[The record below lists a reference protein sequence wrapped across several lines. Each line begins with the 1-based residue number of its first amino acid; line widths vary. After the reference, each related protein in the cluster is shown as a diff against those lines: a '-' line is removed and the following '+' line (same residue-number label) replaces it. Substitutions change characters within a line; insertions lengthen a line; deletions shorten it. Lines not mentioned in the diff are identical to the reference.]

1 MAPAGTV
8 AGMRLA
14 VLVSGTG
21 TILDAMADAGLP
33 VSLVVAD
40 RPCRAIELA
49 AGHEIPASI
58 VERDTFGDD
67 FDRTAYTE
75 KLTAE
80 LEAADVDLI
89 AMAGFGTILEQPIY
103 ERFAGRILNTHPSL
117 LPAFPGWRAVDDALA
132 HGVRVTG
139 CTVHYAELGVDS
151 GPILAQE
158 AVPVLPDDDVASL
171 HERIKAVERRLYIDT
186 IRGLLDAPPV
196 PDAPQNRG
204 ASR

>member
-1 MAPAGTV
+1 
-8 AGMRLA
+8 MRLA

-40 RPCRAIELA
+40 RRCRAIELA
-49 AGHEIPASI
+49 AGHGIPASV

-117 LPAFPGWRAVDDALA
+117 LPAFPGWRAVDDALT

-139 CTVHYAELGVDS
+139 CTVHYAELEVDS

-186 IRGLLDAPPV
+186 IRGLLDAQPAQ
-196 PDAPQNRG
+196 DQRSEG

>member
-1 MAPAGTV
+1 MPTPAGTV

-33 VSLVVAD
+33 VSFVVAD
-40 RPCRAIELA
+40 RPCRAIEVA
-49 AGHEIPASI
+49 EGHGIPASV
-58 VERDTFGDD
+58 VERDSFGDD

-80 LEAADVDLI
+80 LEAADIDLI
-89 AMAGFGTILEQPIY
+89 AMAGFGTILEQPVY

-117 LPAFPGWRAVDDALA
+117 LPAFPGWRAVDEALA
-132 HGVRVTG
+132 HGVHVTG
-139 CTVHYAELGVDS
+139 CTVHYAELEVDS

-158 AVPVLPDDDVASL
+158 TVPVLSDDDVASL

-186 IRGLLDAPPV
+186 IRRLLE
-196 PDAPQNRG
+196 APQAVG
-204 ASR
+204 ATE

>member
-1 MAPAGTV
+1 MPTSAGTV

-33 VSLVVAD
+33 VSFVVAD
-40 RPCRAIELA
+40 RPCRAIEVA
-49 AGHEIPASI
+49 EGHGIPASV
-58 VERDTFGDD
+58 VERDSFGDD

-80 LEAADVDLI
+80 LEAADIDLI

-117 LPAFPGWRAVDDALA
+117 LPAFPGWRAVDEALA
-132 HGVRVTG
+132 HGVHVTG
-139 CTVHYAELGVDS
+139 CTVHYAELEVDS

-158 AVPVLPDDDVASL
+158 TVPVLSDDDVASL

-186 IRGLLDAPPV
+186 IRRLLE
-196 PDAPQNRG
+196 APQVVG
-204 ASR
+204 ATE

>member
-1 MAPAGTV
+1 MPTPAGTV

-33 VSLVVAD
+33 VSFVVAD
-40 RPCRAIELA
+40 RPCRAIEVA
-49 AGHEIPASI
+49 EGHGIPASV
-58 VERDTFGDD
+58 VERDSFGDD

-80 LEAADVDLI
+80 LEAADIDLI

-117 LPAFPGWRAVDDALA
+117 LPAFPGWRAVDEALA
-132 HGVRVTG
+132 HGVHVTG
-139 CTVHYAELGVDS
+139 CTVHYAELEVDS

-158 AVPVLPDDDVASL
+158 TVPVLSDDDVASL

-186 IRGLLDAPPV
+186 IRRLLE
-196 PDAPQNRG
+196 APQAVG
-204 ASR
+204 ATE

>member
-1 MAPAGTV
+1 MPTPAGTV

-33 VSLVVAD
+33 VSFVVAD
-40 RPCRAIELA
+40 RPCRAIEVA
-49 AGHEIPASI
+49 EGHGIPASV
-58 VERDTFGDD
+58 VERDSIVDD

-80 LEAADVDLI
+80 LEAADIDLI

-117 LPAFPGWRAVDDALA
+117 LPAFPGWRAVDEALA
-132 HGVRVTG
+132 HGVQVTG
-139 CTVHYAELGVDS
+139 CTVHYAELEVDS

-158 AVPVLPDDDVASL
+158 TVSVLEDDDVASL

-186 IRGLLDAPPV
+186 IRRLLE
-196 PDAPQNRG
+196 APQAVG
-204 ASR
+204 ATE

>member
-1 MAPAGTV
+1 MPTPAGTV

-33 VSLVVAD
+33 VSFVVAD
-40 RPCRAIELA
+40 RPCRAIEVA
-49 AGHEIPASI
+49 EGHGIPASV
-58 VERDTFGDD
+58 VERDSFGDD

-80 LEAADVDLI
+80 LEAADIDLI

-117 LPAFPGWRAVDDALA
+117 LPAFPGWRAVDEALA
-132 HGVRVTG
+132 PGVHVTG
-139 CTVHYAELGVDS
+139 CTVHYAELEVDS

-158 AVPVLPDDDVASL
+158 TVPVLSDDDVASL

-186 IRGLLDAPPV
+186 IRSLLEVSPTGEV
-196 PDAPQNRG
+196 PG
-204 ASR
+204 GGHE

>member
-1 MAPAGTV
+1 MPTPAGTV

-33 VSLVVAD
+33 VSFVVAD
-40 RPCRAIELA
+40 RPCRASEVA
-49 AGHEIPASI
+49 EGHGIPASV
-58 VERDTFGDD
+58 VERDSFGDD

-80 LEAADVDLI
+80 LEAADIDLI

-117 LPAFPGWRAVDDALA
+117 LPAFPGWRAVDEALA
-132 HGVRVTG
+132 HGVQVTG
-139 CTVHYAELGVDS
+139 CTVHYAELEGDS

-158 AVPVLPDDDVASL
+158 TVSVLEDDDVASL

-186 IRGLLDAPPV
+186 IRRLLE
-196 PDAPQNRG
+196 APQAVG
-204 ASR
+204 ATE

>member
-1 MAPAGTV
+1 MPTPAGTV

-33 VSLVVAD
+33 VSFVVAD
-40 RPCRAIELA
+40 RPCRAIEVA
-49 AGHEIPASI
+49 EGHGIPASV
-58 VERDTFGDD
+58 VERDSFGDD

-80 LEAADVDLI
+80 LEAADIDLI

-117 LPAFPGWRAVDDALA
+117 SPAFPGWRAVDEALA
-132 HGVRVTG
+132 HGVQVTG
-139 CTVHYAELGVDS
+139 CTVHYAELEVDS

-158 AVPVLPDDDVASL
+158 TVPVLSDDDVASL

-186 IRGLLDAPPV
+186 IRRLLEAPKAV
-196 PDAPQNRG
+196 G
-204 ASR
+204 ATE

>member
-1 MAPAGTV
+1 MPTSAGTV

-33 VSLVVAD
+33 VSFVVAD
-40 RPCRAIELA
+40 RPCRAIEVA
-49 AGHEIPASI
+49 EGHGIPASV
-58 VERDTFGDD
+58 VERDSFGDD

-80 LEAADVDLI
+80 LEAADIDLI
-89 AMAGFGTILEQPIY
+89 AMAGFGTILEQPVY

-117 LPAFPGWRAVDDALA
+117 LPAFPGWRAVDEALA
-132 HGVRVTG
+132 HGVHVTG
-139 CTVHYAELGVDS
+139 CTVHYAELEVDS

-158 AVPVLPDDDVASL
+158 TVPVLSDDDVASL

-186 IRGLLDAPPV
+186 FRRLLE
-196 PDAPQNRG
+196 APQVVG
-204 ASR
+204 ATE

>member
-1 MAPAGTV
+1 MPTPAGTV

-33 VSLVVAD
+33 VSFVVAD
-40 RPCRAIELA
+40 RPCRAIEVA
-49 AGHEIPASI
+49 EGHGIPASG
-58 VERDTFGDD
+58 VERDSFGDN

-80 LEAADVDLI
+80 LEAADIDLI
-89 AMAGFGTILEQPIY
+89 AMAGCGTILEQPIY

-117 LPAFPGWRAVDDALA
+117 LPAFPGWRAVDEALA
-132 HGVRVTG
+132 HGVQVTG
-139 CTVHYAELGVDS
+139 CTVHYAELEVDS

-158 AVPVLPDDDVASL
+158 TVSVVEDDDVASL

-186 IRGLLDAPPV
+186 IRRLLE
-196 PDAPQNRG
+196 APQAVG
-204 ASR
+204 ATE

>member
-1 MAPAGTV
+1 
-8 AGMRLA
+8 MRLA

-49 AGHEIPASI
+49 VGHGIPTSV
-58 VERDTFGDD
+58 VERDSFGDD

-75 KLTAE
+75 KLVAE
-80 LEAADVDLI
+80 LDAVDIDLI

-117 LPAFPGWRAVDDALA
+117 LPAFPGWRAVEEALA
-132 HGVRVTG
+132 HGVQETG
-139 CTVHYAELGVDS
+139 CTVHYAELEVDS

-158 AVPVLPDDDVASL
+158 TVPVLPDDDVASL
-171 HERIKAVERRLYIDT
+171 HERIKAVERRLYIET
-186 IRGLLDAPPV
+186 IRSLLDAPPTREV
-196 PDAPQNRG
+196 CK
-204 ASR
+204 

>member
-1 MAPAGTV
+1 MPTPAGTV

-33 VSLVVAD
+33 VSFVVAD
-40 RPCRAIELA
+40 RPCLAIEVA
-49 AGHEIPASI
+49 EGHGIPASV
-58 VERDTFGDD
+58 VERDSIGDD
-67 FDRTAYTE
+67 FDRDAYTE
-75 KLTAE
+75 KLPAE
-80 LEAADVDLI
+80 LAAADIALS

-117 LPAFPGWRAVDDALA
+117 LPAFPGWRAVDEALA
-132 HGVRVTG
+132 HGVQVTG
-139 CTVHYAELGVDS
+139 CTVHYAELEVDS

-158 AVPVLPDDDVASL
+158 TVSVLEDDDVASL

-186 IRGLLDAPPV
+186 IRRLLE
-196 PDAPQNRG
+196 APQAVG
-204 ASR
+204 ATE

>member
-1 MAPAGTV
+1 
-8 AGMRLA
+8 MRLA

-49 AGHEIPASI
+49 AGHGIPTSV
-58 VERDTFGDD
+58 VERDSFGDD

-75 KLTAE
+75 KLVAG
-80 LEAADVDLI
+80 LDAVDIDLI

-117 LPAFPGWRAVDDALA
+117 LPAFPGWHAVEEALA
-132 HGVRVTG
+132 HGVQVTG
-139 CTVHYAELGVDS
+139 CTVHYAELEVDS

-158 AVPVLPDDDVASL
+158 TVPVLPDDDVASL
-171 HERIKAVERRLYIDT
+171 HERIKAVERRLYIET
-186 IRGLLDAPPV
+186 IRSLLDAPPTREV
-196 PDAPQNRG
+196 CK
-204 ASR
+204 

>member
-1 MAPAGTV
+1 MPTPAGTV

-33 VSLVVAD
+33 VSFVVAD
-40 RPCRAIELA
+40 RPCRAIEVA
-49 AGHEIPASI
+49 EGHGIPASV
-58 VERDTFGDD
+58 VERDSFGDD

-80 LEAADVDLI
+80 LEAADIDLI
-89 AMAGFGTILEQPIY
+89 AMAGFGTILEQPVY

-117 LPAFPGWRAVDDALA
+117 LPAFPGWRAVDEALA
-132 HGVRVTG
+132 HGVHVTG
-139 CTVHYAELGVDS
+139 CTVHYAELEVDS

-158 AVPVLPDDDVASL
+158 TVPVLSDDDVASL

-186 IRGLLDAPPV
+186 IRRLLE
-196 PDAPQNRG
+196 APQVVG
-204 ASR
+204 ATE

>member
-1 MAPAGTV
+1 VPTPAGTV

-33 VSLVVAD
+33 VSFVVAD
-40 RPCRAIELA
+40 RPCRAIEVA
-49 AGHEIPASI
+49 EGHGIPASV
-58 VERDTFGDD
+58 VERDSFGDD

-80 LEAADVDLI
+80 LEAADIDLI

-117 LPAFPGWRAVDDALA
+117 LPAFPGWRAVDEALA
-132 HGVRVTG
+132 HGVHVTG
-139 CTVHYAELGVDS
+139 CTVHYAELEVNS

-158 AVPVLPDDDVASL
+158 TVPVLSDDDVASL

-186 IRGLLDAPPV
+186 IRRLLE
-196 PDAPQNRG
+196 APQAVG
-204 ASR
+204 ATE

>member
-1 MAPAGTV
+1 MPTPAGTV

-33 VSLVVAD
+33 VSFVGAD
-40 RPCRAIELA
+40 RPCRAIEVA
-49 AGHEIPASI
+49 EGHGIPASV
-58 VERDTFGDD
+58 VERDSFGDD
-67 FDRTAYTE
+67 FVRTAYTE

-80 LEAADVDLI
+80 LEAADIDLI

-117 LPAFPGWRAVDDALA
+117 LPAFPGWRAVDEALA
-132 HGVRVTG
+132 HGVQVTG
-139 CTVHYAELGVDS
+139 CTVHYAELEVDS

-158 AVPVLPDDDVASL
+158 TVPVLSDDDVASL

-186 IRGLLDAPPV
+186 IRRLLE
-196 PDAPQNRG
+196 APQAVG
-204 ASR
+204 ATE

>member
-1 MAPAGTV
+1 MPTPAGTV

-33 VSLVVAD
+33 VALVVAD

-49 AGHEIPASI
+49 KGHGIPASV
-58 VERDTFGDD
+58 VERDSFGDD

-80 LEAADVDLI
+80 LEAADIDLI

-117 LPAFPGWRAVDDALA
+117 LPAFPGWRAVDEALA
-132 HGVRVTG
+132 HGVQVTG
-139 CTVHYAELGVDS
+139 CTVHYAELEVDS

-158 AVPVLPDDDVASL
+158 TVPVLEDDDVASL
-171 HERIKAVERRLYIDT
+171 HERIKEVERRLYIDT
-186 IRGLLDAPPV
+186 IRGLLV
-196 PDAPQNRG
+196 
-204 ASR
+204 ASPAGEGHE

>member
-1 MAPAGTV
+1 
-8 AGMRLA
+8 MRLA

-49 AGHEIPASI
+49 AGHGIPTSV
-58 VERDTFGDD
+58 VERDSFGDD

-75 KLTAE
+75 KLVAE
-80 LEAADVDLI
+80 LDAVDIDLI

-117 LPAFPGWRAVDDALA
+117 LPAFPGWRAVEEALA
-132 HGVRVTG
+132 HGVQETG
-139 CTVHYAELGVDS
+139 CTVHYAELEVDS

-158 AVPVLPDDDVASL
+158 TVPVLPDDDVASL
-171 HERIKAVERRLYIDT
+171 HERIKAVERRLYIET
-186 IRGLLDAPPV
+186 IRSLLDAPPTREV
-196 PDAPQNRG
+196 CK
-204 ASR
+204 

>member
-1 MAPAGTV
+1 
-8 AGMRLA
+8 MRLA

-49 AGHEIPASI
+49 VGHGIPTSV
-58 VERDTFGDD
+58 VERDSFGDD

-75 KLTAE
+75 KLVAE
-80 LEAADVDLI
+80 LDAVDIDLI

-117 LPAFPGWRAVDDALA
+117 LPAFPGWRAVEEALA
-132 HGVRVTG
+132 HGVQVTG
-139 CTVHYAELGVDS
+139 CTVHYAELEVDS

-158 AVPVLPDDDVASL
+158 TVPVLPDDDVASL
-171 HERIKAVERRLYIDT
+171 HERIKAVERRLYIET
-186 IRGLLDAPPV
+186 IRSLLDAPPTREV
-196 PDAPQNRG
+196 CK
-204 ASR
+204 

>member
-1 MAPAGTV
+1 MH
-8 AGMRLA
+8 LA

-33 VSLVVAD
+33 VALVVGD

-49 AGHEIPASI
+49 EGHGIPASV
-58 VERDTFGDD
+58 VERDSFGDD

-80 LEAADVDLI
+80 LEAADIDLV

-117 LPAFPGWRAVDDALA
+117 LPAFPGWRAVDEALA
-132 HGVRVTG
+132 HGVQVTG
-139 CTVHYAELGVDS
+139 CTVHYAELEVDS

-158 AVPVLPDDDVASL
+158 TVPVLDEDDVASL
-171 HERIKAVERRLYIDT
+171 HERIKAVERRLYVDT
-186 IRGLLDAPPV
+186 IRRLLEALQAV
-196 PDAPQNRG
+196 G
-204 ASR
+204 GTE

>member
-1 MAPAGTV
+1 MPTPAGTV

-33 VSLVVAD
+33 VSFVVAD
-40 RPCRAIELA
+40 RPCRAIEVA
-49 AGHEIPASI
+49 EGHGIPASV
-58 VERDTFGDD
+58 VERDSFGDD
-67 FDRTAYTE
+67 VDRTAYTE
-75 KLTAE
+75 MLTAD
-80 LEAADVDLI
+80 LEAADIDLI

-117 LPAFPGWRAVDDALA
+117 LPAFPGWRAVDEALA
-132 HGVRVTG
+132 HGVQVTG
-139 CTVHYAELGVDS
+139 CTVHYAELEVDS

-158 AVPVLPDDDVASL
+158 TVSVLEDDDVASL

-186 IRGLLDAPPV
+186 IRRLLE
-196 PDAPQNRG
+196 APQAVG
-204 ASR
+204 ATE

>member
-1 MAPAGTV
+1 MPTPAGTV

-14 VLVSGTG
+14 VRVSGTG

-33 VSLVVAD
+33 GSFVVAD
-40 RPCRAIELA
+40 RPCRAIEVA
-49 AGHEIPASI
+49 EGHGIPASV
-58 VERDTFGDD
+58 VERDSFGDD

-80 LEAADVDLI
+80 LEAADIDLI
-89 AMAGFGTILEQPIY
+89 AMAGFGTILEQPVY

-117 LPAFPGWRAVDDALA
+117 LPAFPGWRAVDEALA
-132 HGVRVTG
+132 HGVQVTG
-139 CTVHYAELGVDS
+139 CTVHYAELEVDS

-158 AVPVLPDDDVASL
+158 TVPVLSDDDVASL

-186 IRGLLDAPPV
+186 IRRLLE
-196 PDAPQNRG
+196 APQAVG
-204 ASR
+204 ATE

>member
-1 MAPAGTV
+1 
-8 AGMRLA
+8 MRLA

-33 VSLVVAD
+33 VSFVVAD
-40 RPCRAIELA
+40 RPCRAIDLA
-49 AGHEIPASI
+49 AGHGIPTSV
-58 VERDTFGDD
+58 VERDSFSGD

-139 CTVHYAELGVDS
+139 CTVHYAELEVDS

-158 AVPVLPDDDVASL
+158 TVPVLEDDDVASL
-171 HERIKAVERRLYIDT
+171 HERIKEVERRLYIDT
-186 IRGLLDAPPV
+186 IRGLLVAAP
-196 PDAPQNRG
+196 AG
-204 ASR
+204 EEHE

>member
-1 MAPAGTV
+1 
-8 AGMRLA
+8 MRLA

-49 AGHEIPASI
+49 VGHGIPTSV
-58 VERDTFGDD
+58 VERDSFGDD

-75 KLTAE
+75 KLVAE
-80 LEAADVDLI
+80 LDAVDIDLI

-117 LPAFPGWRAVDDALA
+117 LPAFPGWHAVEEALA
-132 HGVRVTG
+132 HGVQVTG
-139 CTVHYAELGVDS
+139 CTVHYAELEVDS

-158 AVPVLPDDDVASL
+158 TVPVLPDDDVASL
-171 HERIKAVERRLYIDT
+171 HERIKAVERRLYIET
-186 IRGLLDAPPV
+186 IRSLLDAPPTREV
-196 PDAPQNRG
+196 CK
-204 ASR
+204 

>member
-1 MAPAGTV
+1 VPTPAGTV

-33 VSLVVAD
+33 VSFVVAD
-40 RPCRAIELA
+40 RPCRAIEVA
-49 AGHEIPASI
+49 EGHGIPASV
-58 VERDTFGDD
+58 VERDSFGDD

-80 LEAADVDLI
+80 LEAADIDLI

-117 LPAFPGWRAVDDALA
+117 LPAFPGWRAVDEALA
-132 HGVRVTG
+132 HGVHVTG
-139 CTVHYAELGVDS
+139 CTVHYAELEVDS

-158 AVPVLPDDDVASL
+158 TVPVLSDDDVASL

-186 IRGLLDAPPV
+186 IRRLLE
-196 PDAPQNRG
+196 APQVVG
-204 ASR
+204 ATE

>member
-1 MAPAGTV
+1 VPTPAGTV

-21 TILDAMADAGLP
+21 TILDAMTDAGLP
-33 VSLVVAD
+33 VSFVVAD
-40 RPCRAIELA
+40 RPCRAIEVA
-49 AGHEIPASI
+49 EGHGIPTSV
-58 VERDTFGDD
+58 VERDSFGDD

-80 LEAADVDLI
+80 LEAADIDLI

-117 LPAFPGWRAVDDALA
+117 LPAFPGWRAVDEALA
-132 HGVRVTG
+132 HGVQVTG
-139 CTVHYAELGVDS
+139 CTVHYAELEVDS

-158 AVPVLPDDDVASL
+158 TVPVLSDDDVASL
-171 HERIKAVERRLYIDT
+171 HERIKAVERRLYVDT
-186 IRGLLDAPPV
+186 IRRLLE
-196 PDAPQNRG
+196 APQVVG
-204 ASR
+204 ATE

>member
-1 MAPAGTV
+1 
-8 AGMRLA
+8 MRLA

-33 VSLVVAD
+33 VSFVVAD
-40 RPCRAIELA
+40 RPCRAIDLA
-49 AGHEIPASI
+49 AGHGIPTSV
-58 VERDTFGDD
+58 VERDSFSGD

-139 CTVHYAELGVDS
+139 CTVHYAELEVDS

-158 AVPVLPDDDVASL
+158 TVPVLEDDDVASL
-171 HERIKAVERRLYIDT
+171 HERIKEVERRLYIDT
-186 IRGLLDAPPV
+186 IRGLLV
-196 PDAPQNRG
+196 
-204 ASR
+204 ASAAGGEHE

>member
-1 MAPAGTV
+1 MPTPAGTV

-33 VSLVVAD
+33 VSFVVAD
-40 RPCRAIELA
+40 RPCRAIEVA
-49 AGHEIPASI
+49 EGHGIPASV
-58 VERDTFGDD
+58 VERDSFGDD

-80 LEAADVDLI
+80 LEAADIDLI

-117 LPAFPGWRAVDDALA
+117 LPAFPGWRAVDEALA
-132 HGVRVTG
+132 HGVHVTG
-139 CTVHYAELGVDS
+139 CTVHYAELEVDS
-151 GPILAQE
+151 GPILAQQT
-158 AVPVLPDDDVASL
+158 VPVLSDDDVASL

-186 IRGLLDAPPV
+186 IRRLLE
-196 PDAPQNRG
+196 APQAVG
-204 ASR
+204 ATE

>member
-1 MAPAGTV
+1 MPPPAGTV

-33 VSLVVAD
+33 GSCVVAD
-40 RPCRAIELA
+40 RPCRAIEVA
-49 AGHEIPASI
+49 EGHDIPASG
-58 VERDTFGDD
+58 VERDSFGDD

-80 LEAADVDLI
+80 LEAADIDLI

-117 LPAFPGWRAVDDALA
+117 LPAFPGWRAVDEALA
-132 HGVRVTG
+132 HGVQVTG
-139 CTVHYAELGVDS
+139 CTVHYAELEVDS

-158 AVPVLPDDDVASL
+158 TVSVLEDADVARL
-171 HERIKAVERRLYIDT
+171 HERIKAVERRLYIAT
-186 IRGLLDAPPV
+186 LRRLLE
-196 PDAPQNRG
+196 APQAVG
-204 ASR
+204 ATE

>member
-1 MAPAGTV
+1 MPTSAGTV

-33 VSLVVAD
+33 VSFVVAD
-40 RPCRAIELA
+40 RPCRAIEVA
-49 AGHEIPASI
+49 EGHGIPASV
-58 VERDTFGDD
+58 VERDSFGDD

-80 LEAADVDLI
+80 LEAADIDLI
-89 AMAGFGTILEQPIY
+89 AMAGFGTILEQPVY

-117 LPAFPGWRAVDDALA
+117 LPAFPGWRAVDEALA
-132 HGVRVTG
+132 HGVHVTG
-139 CTVHYAELGVDS
+139 CTVHYAELEVDS

-158 AVPVLPDDDVASL
+158 TVPVLSDDDVASL

-186 IRGLLDAPPV
+186 IRRLLE
-196 PDAPQNRG
+196 APQVVG
-204 ASR
+204 ATE

>member
-1 MAPAGTV
+1 MPTPAGTV

-33 VSLVVAD
+33 VSFVVAD
-40 RPCRAIELA
+40 RPCRAIEVA
-49 AGHEIPASI
+49 EGHGIPASV
-58 VERDTFGDD
+58 VERDSFGDD

-80 LEAADVDLI
+80 LEAADIDLI

-117 LPAFPGWRAVDDALA
+117 LPAFPGWRAVDEALA
-132 HGVRVTG
+132 HGVQVTG
-139 CTVHYAELGVDS
+139 CTVHYAELEVDS

-158 AVPVLPDDDVASL
+158 TVPVLSDDDVASL

-186 IRGLLDAPPV
+186 IRRLLET
-196 PDAPQNRG
+196 PQATG
-204 ASR
+204 ATE

>member
-1 MAPAGTV
+1 MPTSAGTV

-33 VSLVVAD
+33 VSFVVAD
-40 RPCRAIELA
+40 RPCRAIEVA
-49 AGHEIPASI
+49 EGHGIPASV
-58 VERDTFGDD
+58 VERDSFGDD

-80 LEAADVDLI
+80 LEAADIDLI

-117 LPAFPGWRAVDDALA
+117 LPAFPGWRAVDEALA
-132 HGVRVTG
+132 HGVHGTG
-139 CTVHYAELGVDS
+139 CTVHYAELEVDS

-158 AVPVLPDDDVASL
+158 TVSVLEDDDVASL

-186 IRGLLDAPPV
+186 IRRLLE
-196 PDAPQNRG
+196 APQVVG
-204 ASR
+204 ATE

>member
-1 MAPAGTV
+1 VPTPAGTV

-33 VSLVVAD
+33 VSFVVAD
-40 RPCRAIELA
+40 RPCRAIEVA
-49 AGHEIPASI
+49 EGHGIPASV
-58 VERDTFGDD
+58 VERDSFGDD

-80 LEAADVDLI
+80 LEAADIDLI

-117 LPAFPGWRAVDDALA
+117 LPAFPGWRAVDEALA
-132 HGVRVTG
+132 HGVHVTG
-139 CTVHYAELGVDS
+139 CTVHYAELEVDS

-158 AVPVLPDDDVASL
+158 TVPVLSDDDVASL

-186 IRGLLDAPPV
+186 IRRLLE
-196 PDAPQNRG
+196 APQAVG
-204 ASR
+204 ATE

>member
-1 MAPAGTV
+1 VPTSAGTV

-33 VSLVVAD
+33 VSFVVAD
-40 RPCRAIELA
+40 RPCRAIEVA
-49 AGHEIPASI
+49 EGHGIPASV
-58 VERDTFGDD
+58 VERDSFGDD

-80 LEAADVDLI
+80 LEAADIDLI
-89 AMAGFGTILEQPIY
+89 AMAGFGTILEQPVY

-117 LPAFPGWRAVDDALA
+117 LPAFPGWRAVDEALA
-132 HGVRVTG
+132 HGVHVTG
-139 CTVHYAELGVDS
+139 CTVHYAELEVDS

-158 AVPVLPDDDVASL
+158 TVPVLSDDDVASL

-186 IRGLLDAPPV
+186 IRRLLE
-196 PDAPQNRG
+196 APQVVG
-204 ASR
+204 ATE

>member
-1 MAPAGTV
+1 
-8 AGMRLA
+8 MRLA

-33 VSLVVAD
+33 VSFVVAD
-40 RPCRAIELA
+40 RPCRAIEVA
-49 AGHEIPASI
+49 EGHGIPASV
-58 VERDTFGDD
+58 VERDSFGAD

-80 LEAADVDLI
+80 LEAADIDLI

-139 CTVHYAELGVDS
+139 CTVHYAELEVDS

-158 AVPVLPDDDVASL
+158 TVPVLEDDDVASL
-171 HERIKAVERRLYIDT
+171 HERIKEVERRLYIDT
-186 IRGLLDAPPV
+186 IRGLLV
-196 PDAPQNRG
+196 
-204 ASR
+204 ASAAGGEHE

>member
-1 MAPAGTV
+1 MPTPAGTV

-33 VSLVVAD
+33 GSFVVAD
-40 RPCRAIELA
+40 RPCRAIEVA
-49 AGHEIPASI
+49 EGHGIPASV
-58 VERDTFGDD
+58 VERDSFGDD

-80 LEAADVDLI
+80 LEAADIDLI

-117 LPAFPGWRAVDDALA
+117 LPAFPGWRAVDEALA
-132 HGVRVTG
+132 HGVQVTG
-139 CTVHYAELGVDS
+139 CTVHYAELEVDS

-158 AVPVLPDDDVASL
+158 TVSVLEDDDVASL

-186 IRGLLDAPPV
+186 IRRLLE
-196 PDAPQNRG
+196 APQAVG
-204 ASR
+204 ATE